1 MKREKN
7 QHITAPSANQ
17 SEASR
22 DETINKLAA
31 LKQLSKES
39 NKIAQDISQII
50 TQLKQTRPSADQGY
64 PDSNK
69 KEKYFEGQYYIYKE
83 IDANLTMLKTIFGKS
98 VDIIFREFIIGV
110 KNRTKIFLCFI
121 DGLGDKKLI
130 DEYIVKPLLVN
141 IRIIDPNE
149 TLLSPDMFTRLKEQ
163 VFNAVEIK
171 EENEFDEVLDAV
183 LGGNTAVFIDGYDT
197 VLIISAKGGETRS
210 IKEPE
215 TETIVRGSRE
225 GFVETLR
232 VNTSLIRRIIKN
244 PNLIIESFRIGTQ
257 THTDINIAYID
268 GIANPRT
275 VEEVKIRLNKIDTN
289 TFISAGY
296 LEQTI
301 EDARLSFFSTM
312 ASSERPERITA
323 KILEGKVAILVNG
336 TPFVLTV
343 PHLFIENFQVTED
356 YVSKFYFASLVRLLR
371 LLAFFIT
378 LASPALY
385 VAVETFHQEMLPTVL
400 LITAAATR
408 EGIPFP
414 CFIEVLIMS
423 AIFELLRESGIRL
436 PRQIGQAVS
445 IVGALVVGDAIVRA
459 GIISAPMVIIGA
471 ITTITS
477 FIIPSLLEALVFF
490 RLFLLILSASLGLY
504 GFIVGIIIIIAH
516 MCSLQSFGT
525 PYLSP
530 LAPVI
535 WKDLKDSFILCP
547 LWLIKLLSKSITGK
561 NSKKEGC
568 SSIINKSD
576 KKGGENN

>member
-1 MKREKN
+1 MKRGKN
-7 QHITAPSANQ
+7 LHNTAPSTSISKTSQDETANQ
-17 SEASR
+17 
-22 DETINKLAA
+22 LAA
-31 LKQLSKES
+31 LKQLSEES

-50 TQLKQTRPSADQGY
+50 TQLKQTPTSADQGH

-69 KEKYFEGQYYIYKE
+69 KEKYFEGQYYLHKE
-83 IDANLTMLKTIFGKS
+83 IEANLTTLKTILGKS
-98 VDIIFREFIIGV
+98 DDIIFRDFIIGV
-110 KNRTKIFLCFI
+110 NKQIKVFLCFI

-141 IRIIDPNE
+141 IHIIDPNE
-149 TLLSPDMFTRLKEQ
+149 TLLSHDIPTNLKDHL
-163 VFNAVEIK
+163 FNAVELK
-171 EENEFDEVLDAV
+171 KENEFDEVLDAV
-183 LGGNTAVFIDGYDT
+183 LGGNTALFIDGYDT
-197 VLIISAKGGETRS
+197 VLILSAKGGETRS

-244 PNLIIESFRIGTQ
+244 PNLIIESFRLGTQ
-257 THTDINIAYID
+257 THTDINIVYID
-268 GIANPRT
+268 GIANPKT
-275 VEEVKIRLNKIDTN
+275 VEEVKSRLNEIDTN
-289 TFISAGY
+289 AFISPGY
-296 LEQTI
+296 LEQNI
-301 EDARLSFFSTM
+301 EDAPLSFFSTM
-312 ASSERPERITA
+312 ASSERPERVTA

-356 YVSKFYFASLVRLLR
+356 YTSKFYFASFVRLLR

-378 LASPALY
+378 LFSPALY

-414 CFIEVLIMS
+414 CFLEILIMS
-423 AIFELLRESGIRL
+423 AIFELLRESGVRL

-477 FIIPSLLEALVFF
+477 FIIPTLLEALLFF
-490 RLFLLILSASLGLY
+490 RLFLLLLSASLGFY
-504 GFIVGIIIIIAH
+504 GFIVGLIIIIAH
-516 MCSLQSFGT
+516 MCSIRSFGT

-535 WKDLKDSFILCP
+535 WKDLKDSFILFP
-547 LWLIKLLSKSITGK
+547 LWLIKALSKLIPWK
-561 NSKKEGC
+561 NSKKEC
-568 SSIINKSD
+568 FSSSINKSN
-576 KKGGENN
+576 KKSGENN